1 MSVDTRTIENEQ
13 NLTTASAKTASIFT
27 TLRTFCYRFT
37 KRAFDIVFALVGCI
51 GFSPLFLVTAVA
63 IKTTSKGPVFFR
75 QIRTGRGGK
84 EFCILKFRSM
94 IADNDVR
101 DLSKGDQYTT
111 VGKFIRRT
119 SIDELPQLIN
129 IVKGEMSF
137 IGPRPWIPEYWQNM
151 NDEERERNSV
161 RPGITGLAQV
171 MGRNSINIF
180 EKIGYDL
187 EYVQSASVLMDLK
200 VMFLTIKTAVVG
212 KSVSNGKSG
221 IAEDIK
227 ELKER
232 VR

>member
-1 MSVDTRTIENEQ
+1 MSTNAETIENREQ
-13 NLTTASAKTASIFT
+13 TAIKTG
-27 TLRTFCYRFT
+27 TLLKLRALGYHFVKRT
-37 KRAFDIVFALVGCI
+37 FDIVFALVGVI
-51 GFSPLFLVTAVA
+51 AASPLFLIVAIA

-75 QIRTGRGGK
+75 QRRTGKDGK
-84 EFCILKFRSM
+84 EFDILKFRSM
-94 IADNDVR
+94 VADNDVR

-129 IVKGEMSF
+129 IAKGEMSF
-137 IGPRPWIPEYWQNM
+137 VGPRPWIPEYWQNM

-180 EKIGYDL
+180 GKIGYDL
-187 EYVQSASVLMDLK
+187 NYVQNASVLLDIK

-212 KSVSNGKSG
+212 KSVSNGKNG
-221 IAEDIK
+221 IHEEIEDLIARNQK
-227 ELKER
+227 G
-232 VR
+232 

>member
-1 MSVDTRTIENEQ
+1 MNINAETIENRE
-13 NLTTASAKTASIFT
+13 KTAIKT
-27 TLRTFCYRFT
+27 GTLLKLRALGYHFVKRT
-37 KRAFDIVFALVGCI
+37 FDIVFALVGVI
-51 GFSPLFLVTAVA
+51 AASPLFLIVAIA

-75 QIRTGRGGK
+75 QRRTGKDGK
-84 EFCILKFRSM
+84 EFDILKFRSM
-94 IADNDVR
+94 TADNDVR

-137 IGPRPWIPEYWQNM
+137 VGPRPWIPEYWQNM
-151 NDEERERNSV
+151 NDEQRERNSV

-180 EKIGYDL
+180 DKIGYDL

-200 VMFLTIKTAVVG
+200 VMVFTIKTAVVG

-221 IAEDIK
+221 IAEDI
-227 ELKER
+227 EDLKKKNHR
-232 VR
+232 S

>member
-1 MSVDTRTIENEQ
+1 MSTNAETIENREQ
-13 NLTTASAKTASIFT
+13 TAIKTG
-27 TLRTFCYRFT
+27 TLLKLRALGYHFVKRT
-37 KRAFDIVFALVGCI
+37 FDIVFALVGVI
-51 GFSPLFLVTAVA
+51 AASPLFLIVAIA

-75 QIRTGRGGK
+75 QRRTGRGGK
-84 EFCILKFRSM
+84 EFDILKFRSM

-137 IGPRPWIPEYWQNM
+137 VGPRPWIPEYWQNM

-187 EYVQSASVLMDLK
+187 EYVQSASILIDLK

-221 IAEDIK
+221 IAEDI
-227 ELKER
+227 EDLKKKNHR
-232 VR
+232 G

>member
-1 MSVDTRTIENEQ
+1 MSANAETIESKQ
-13 NLTTASAKTASIFT
+13 STTIRVSTLLRLRSFT
-27 TLRTFCYRFT
+27 YRVVKRT
-37 KRAFDIVFALVGCI
+37 FDIVFAFVGVI
-51 GFSPLFLVTAVA
+51 AASPLFLIVAIA
-63 IKTTSKGPVFFR
+63 IKTTSKGPAFFR
-75 QIRTGRGGK
+75 QRRTGRGGK
-84 EFCILKFRSM
+84 EFDILKFRSM
-94 IADNDVR
+94 VADNDVR

-137 IGPRPWIPEYWQNM
+137 VGPRPWIPEYWQNM

-180 EKIGYDL
+180 DKIGYDL
-187 EYVQSASVLMDLK
+187 EYVQSASVLIDLK

-221 IAEDIK
+221 IAEDI
-227 ELKER
+227 EDLKKKNHR
-232 VR
+232 S

>member
-1 MSVDTRTIENEQ
+1 MSTNAETIENREQ
-13 NLTTASAKTASIFT
+13 TAIKTG
-27 TLRTFCYRFT
+27 TLLKLRALGYHFVKRT
-37 KRAFDIVFALVGCI
+37 FDIVFALVGVI
-51 GFSPLFLVTAVA
+51 AASPLFLIVAIA

-75 QIRTGRGGK
+75 QRRTGKDGK
-84 EFCILKFRSM
+84 EFDILKFRSM
-94 IADNDVR
+94 VADNDVR

-137 IGPRPWIPEYWQNM
+137 VGPRPWIPEYWQNM

-180 EKIGYDL
+180 EKIGHDL
-187 EYVQSASVLMDLK
+187 KYVQSASILMDLK

-221 IAEDIK
+221 IAEDIEDLKK
-227 ELKER
+227 ENHR

>member
-1 MSVDTRTIENEQ
+1 MSTNAETIENREQ
-13 NLTTASAKTASIFT
+13 TAIKTG
-27 TLRTFCYRFT
+27 TLLKLRALGYHFVKRT
-37 KRAFDIVFALVGCI
+37 FDIVFALVGVI
-51 GFSPLFLVTAVA
+51 AASPLFLIVAIA

-75 QIRTGRGGK
+75 QRRTGRGGK
-84 EFCILKFRSM
+84 EFDILKFRSM
-94 IADNDVR
+94 VADNDVR

-137 IGPRPWIPEYWQNM
+137 VGPRPWIPEYWQNM
-151 NDEERERNSV
+151 NDEQRERNSV

-180 EKIGYDL
+180 DKIGYDL

-200 VMFLTIKTAVVG
+200 VMVFTIKTAVVG

-221 IAEDIK
+221 IAEDI
-227 ELKER
+227 EDLKKKNHR
-232 VR
+232 S

>member
-1 MSVDTRTIENEQ
+1 MSTNAETIENREQ
-13 NLTTASAKTASIFT
+13 TAIKTG
-27 TLRTFCYRFT
+27 TLLKLRALGYHFVKRTFDT
-37 KRAFDIVFALVGCI
+37 IFALVGVI
-51 GFSPLFLVTAVA
+51 AASPLFLIVAIA

-75 QIRTGRGGK
+75 QRRTGRGGK
-84 EFCILKFRSM
+84 EFDILKFRSM
-94 IADNDVR
+94 VADNDVR

-137 IGPRPWIPEYWQNM
+137 VGPRPWIPEYWQNM

-187 EYVQSASVLMDLK
+187 EYVQSASIFMDLK

-212 KSVSNGKSG
+212 KSVSNGKNG
-221 IAEDIK
+221 IAEDI
-227 ELKER
+227 EDLKKKNGK
-232 VR
+232 